1 MGPRRGVGVGAVG
14 IETEVGAEVW
24 GRVGAKLEAGVVEPE
39 VGVAAWSARGSRFGG
54 SQSMKTFSGPRT

>member
-39 VGVAAWSARGSRFGG
+39 VGVAACGRPGVHASTGRSL
-54 SQSMKTFSGPRT
+54 